1 MIEPPTE
8 IATNLP
14 TFIVRNPVTLF
25 QLTKKLE
32 LVQNYVNFDLDSF
45 KCIEKN
51 NTHAPEP
58 APIKICLVADF
69 LLTSPKRRSKKD
81 LASFPMC
88 VISLLISFFKF
99 FSLLRSL
106 LA

>member
-1 MIEPPTE
+1 M
-8 IATNLP
+8 
-14 TFIVRNPVTLF
+14 
-25 QLTKKLE
+25 
-32 LVQNYVNFDLDSF
+32 
-45 KCIEKN
+45 

-69 LLTSPKRRSKKD
+69 LLTSPKIRSKKD

-106 LA
+106 FALKKRKTKNYFLIMTTFYGA